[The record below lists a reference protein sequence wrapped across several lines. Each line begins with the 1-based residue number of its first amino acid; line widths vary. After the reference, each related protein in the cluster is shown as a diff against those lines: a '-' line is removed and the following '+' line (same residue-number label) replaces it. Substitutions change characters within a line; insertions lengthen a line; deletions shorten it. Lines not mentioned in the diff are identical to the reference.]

1 MSRTATASRH
11 ARVEQARATALPR
24 KPIPVLLLLTRA
36 YVDRWNG
43 RGPHGSLVFGE
54 GVDRDGAMADL
65 CRRLDQA
72 EPGTF
77 AGVVA
82 KWVADYRARWV
93 A

>member
-36 YVDRWNG
+36 YVDRWDG
-43 RGPHGSLVFGE
+43 RGTHGSLVFGP
-54 GVDRDGAMADL
+54 GVDRGRAMADL
-65 CRRLDQA
+65 SRRFDEA
-72 EPGTF
+72 EPVAF
-77 AGVVA
+77 ARVVA
-82 KWVADYRARWV
+82 EWAAVHQARWV